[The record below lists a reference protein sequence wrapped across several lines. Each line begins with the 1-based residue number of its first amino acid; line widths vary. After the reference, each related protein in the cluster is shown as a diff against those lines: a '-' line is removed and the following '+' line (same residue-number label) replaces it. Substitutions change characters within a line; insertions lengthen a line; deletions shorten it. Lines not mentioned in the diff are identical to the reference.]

1 MSKTIKELA
10 NELGISKQAVSKKL
24 TANFRA
30 NHVTTV
36 TTNGRQK
43 LVVDDDGVFE
53 LKSQYIE
60 DHNQQ
65 QGANHSTANVVDDN
79 TNLVDELKKRIS
91 AQENELSQKNKQI
104 LAKDS
109 QLENMQKLLDQSQQL
124 QLMAEN
130 KLKKLEAPQN
140 NPESGSDLANDQT
153 HERAPEAPVKAE
165 SSPEQPPSFLAEIVW
180 YWKVTNSHRSHG
192 GYFTKS

>member
-43 LVVDDDGVFE
+43 LVVDDD
-53 LKSQYIE
+53 
-60 DHNQQ
+60 
-65 QGANHSTANVVDDN
+65 
-79 TNLVDELKKRIS
+79 
-91 AQENELSQKNKQI
+91 
-104 LAKDS
+104 
-109 QLENMQKLLDQSQQL
+109 LDQSQQL

-165 SSPEQPPSFLAEIVW
+165 SSPEQPPSFWQRLFGTG
-180 YWKVTNSHRSHG
+180 K
-192 GYFTKS
+192 

>member
-36 TTNGRQK
+36 TTNGRQQ
-43 LVVDDDGVFE
+43 LVIDDDGVFA
-53 LKSQYIE
+53 LKSQHIAN
-60 DHNQQ
+60 HNQQ
-65 QGANHSTANVVDDN
+65 PTANQSNTNVVDN
-79 TNLVDELKKRIS
+79 NVNLVDELKNRIL

-104 LAKDS
+104 LAKDT

-130 KLKKLEAPQN
+130 KLKKLEDPHN
-140 NPESGSDLANDQT
+140 DTESGSELAEDQT

-165 SSPEQPPSFLAEIVW
+165 SSPEQPPSFWQRLFGTG
-180 YWKVTNSHRSHG
+180 K
-192 GYFTKS
+192 

>member
-36 TTNGRQK
+36 TTNGRQQ
-43 LVVDDDGVFE
+43 LVIDDDGVSA
-53 LKSQYIE
+53 LKSQYIANR
-60 DHNQQ
+60 NQHPT
-65 QGANHSTANVVDDN
+65 ANQSTTNVVDN
-79 TNLVDELKKRIS
+79 NVNLVDELKNRIL

-104 LAKDS
+104 LAKDT

-130 KLKKLEAPQN
+130 KLKKLEDPHN
-140 NPESGSDLANDQT
+140 DTESGSELAEDQT

-165 SSPEQPPSFLAEIVW
+165 SSPEQPPSFWQRLFGTG
-180 YWKVTNSHRSHG
+180 K
-192 GYFTKS
+192 

>member
-36 TTNGRQK
+36 TTNGRQQ
-43 LVVDDDGVFE
+43 LVIDDDGVSA
-53 LKSQYIE
+53 LKSQHIAN
-60 DHNQQ
+60 HNQPPT
-65 QGANHSTANVVDDN
+65 ANQPTTNVVDN
-79 TNLVDELKKRIS
+79 NVNLVDELKNRIL

-104 LAKDS
+104 LAKDT
-109 QLENMQKLLDQSQQL
+109 QLENMQRLLDQSQQL

-130 KLKKLEAPQN
+130 KLKKLEAPHN
-140 NPESGSDLANDQT
+140 DTESGSELADDQT
-153 HERAPEAPVKAE
+153 RERAPEAPVKAE
-165 SSPEQPPSFLAEIVW
+165 SSPEQPPSFWQRLFGTGKA
-180 YWKVTNSHRSHG
+180 
-192 GYFTKS
+192 

>member
-36 TTNGRQK
+36 TTNGRQQ
-43 LVVDDDGVFE
+43 LVIDDDGVSA
-53 LKSQYIE
+53 LKSQHIAN
-60 DHNQQ
+60 HNQQ
-65 QGANHSTANVVDDN
+65 PTANQSNTNVVDN
-79 TNLVDELKKRIS
+79 NVNLVDELKNRIL

-104 LAKDS
+104 LAKDT
-109 QLENMQKLLDQSQQL
+109 QLENMQRLLDQSQQL

-130 KLKKLEAPQN
+130 KLKKLEDPHN
-140 NPESGSDLANDQT
+140 DTESGSELAEDQT

-165 SSPEQPPSFLAEIVW
+165 SSPEQPPSFWQRLFGTG
-180 YWKVTNSHRSHG
+180 K
-192 GYFTKS
+192 

>member
-36 TTNGRQK
+36 TTNGRQQ
-43 LVVDDDGVFE
+43 LVIDDDGVFA
-53 LKSQYIE
+53 LKSQHIAN
-60 DHNQQ
+60 HNQPPT
-65 QGANHSTANVVDDN
+65 ANQPTTNVVDN
-79 TNLVDELKKRIS
+79 NVNLVDELKNRIL

-104 LAKDS
+104 LAKDT

-130 KLKKLEAPQN
+130 KLKKLEDPHN
-140 NPESGSDLANDQT
+140 DTESGSELAEDQT

-165 SSPEQPPSFLAEIVW
+165 SSPEQPPSFWQRLFGTG
-180 YWKVTNSHRSHG
+180 K
-192 GYFTKS
+192 

>member
-36 TTNGRQK
+36 TTNGRQQ
-43 LVVDDDGVFE
+43 LVIDDDGVSA
-53 LKSQYIE
+53 LKSQHIAN
-60 DHNQQ
+60 HNQPPTDNQ
-65 QGANHSTANVVDDN
+65 STTNVVDN
-79 TNLVDELKKRIS
+79 NVNLVDELKNRIL

-104 LAKDS
+104 LAKDT

-124 QLMAEN
+124 QLMVEN
-130 KLKKLEAPQN
+130 KLKKLEVPHN
-140 NPESGSDLANDQT
+140 DTESGSELADDQT
-153 HERAPEAPVKAE
+153 HERAPEAPVKTE
-165 SSPEQPPSFLAEIVW
+165 SSPEQSPSFWQRLFGTG
-180 YWKVTNSHRSHG
+180 K
-192 GYFTKS
+192 

>member
-36 TTNGRQK
+36 TTNGRQQ
-43 LVVDDDGVFE
+43 LVIDDDGVSA
-53 LKSQYIE
+53 LKSQHI
-60 DHNQQ
+60 
-65 QGANHSTANVVDDN
+65 ANHTQQPTANQPTTNVVDN
-79 TNLVDELKKRIS
+79 NVNLVDELKNRIL

-104 LAKDS
+104 LAKDT

-130 KLKKLEAPQN
+130 KLKKLEPPHN
-140 NPESGSDLANDQT
+140 DTESGSELADDQT

-165 SSPEQPPSFLAEIVW
+165 SSPEQPPSFWQRLFGAG
-180 YWKVTNSHRSHG
+180 K
-192 GYFTKS
+192 

>member
-36 TTNGRQK
+36 TTNGRQQ
-43 LVVDDDGVFE
+43 LVIDDDGVFA
-53 LKSQYIE
+53 LKSQHIAN
-60 DHNQQ
+60 HNQPPT
-65 QGANHSTANVVDDN
+65 ANQPTTNVVDN
-79 TNLVDELKKRIS
+79 NVNLVDELKNRIL

-104 LAKDS
+104 LAKDT

-130 KLKKLEAPQN
+130 KLKKLEPPHN
-140 NPESGSDLANDQT
+140 DTESGSELADDQT

-165 SSPEQPPSFLAEIVW
+165 SSPEQPPSFWQRLFGAR
-180 YWKVTNSHRSHG
+180 K
-192 GYFTKS
+192 